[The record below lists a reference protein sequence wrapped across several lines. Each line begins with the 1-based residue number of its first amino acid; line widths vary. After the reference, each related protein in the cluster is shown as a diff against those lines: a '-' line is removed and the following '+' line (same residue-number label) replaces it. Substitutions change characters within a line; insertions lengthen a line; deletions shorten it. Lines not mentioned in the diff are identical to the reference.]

1 MKLIQESVLTDCLDR
16 LESGA
21 AVADILARYPDVA
34 DELAP
39 FLATAVT
46 LTTLAPSPSP
56 TAQAH
61 SRERF
66 LAAAAALRPPRCAPA
81 SGASPAAPEYPVNLP
96 NS

>member
-34 DELAP
+34 EELAP
-39 FLATAVT
+39 FLATAVA

-56 TAQAH
+56 TAQGH

-66 LAAAAALRPPRCAPA
+66 LAAAAALRPPTLRIRLRRKP
-81 SGASPAAPEYPVNLP
+81 GGP
-96 NS
+96 

>member
-39 FLATAVT
+39 FLATAVA

-66 LAAAAALRPPRCAPA
+66 LAAAAALRPPTLRARLRRKP
-81 SGASPAAPEYPVNLP
+81 GGP
-96 NS
+96 

>member
-21 AVADILARYPDVA
+21 AVADILARYPDIA

-39 FLATAVT
+39 FLATAVA
-46 LTTLAPSPSP
+46 LTTLAPSPSS
-56 TAQAH
+56 TAQTH

-66 LAAAAALRPPRCAPA
+66 LAATAALRPPKLRARLWRKPGHA
-81 SGASPAAPEYPVNLP
+81 
-96 NS
+96 